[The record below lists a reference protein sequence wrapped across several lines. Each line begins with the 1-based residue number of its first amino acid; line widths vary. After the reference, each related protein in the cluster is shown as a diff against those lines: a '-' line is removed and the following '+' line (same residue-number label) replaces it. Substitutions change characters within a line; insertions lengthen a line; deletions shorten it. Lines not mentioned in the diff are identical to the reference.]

1 VQLAPQL
8 EVKPKDVCALEL
20 ALIQTLSFNL
30 FVPAARE
37 FAMAVLSRFEAALPP
52 HVAIGG
58 AASAAVD
65 STGGAAAAVGGTS
78 SRGNASAPESSWV
91 CQCADEYLQLLAS
104 DFGSCEY
111 RQSER
116 GVAVARVAVAK
127 WCLR

>member
-1 VQLAPQL
+1 MQLAPQL
-8 EVKPKDVCALEL
+8 RVKPKDVCALEL

-37 FAMAVLSRFEAALPP
+37 FAMAVLSRVESTLVA
-52 HVAIGG
+52 HV
-58 AASAAVD
+58 AASASAC
-65 STGGAAAAVGGTS
+65 SSSAAAAI
-78 SRGNASAPESSWV
+78 SRGRNASGHQESSSVLAQW
-91 CQCADEYLQLLAS
+91 ADEYLQLLAS
-104 DFGSCEY
+104 DFGACEY